1 MEFLKVLFKD
11 LLGTISSK
19 NIKKDFFINDI
30 NQDQDFF
37 NYTSV
42 DYRKYEIKIT
52 NLDSENDVINSEVLL
67 ETCGRYTVL
76 IFRNPFNNSLD
87 YSLLT
92 DIYPNGLHISWQ
104 LIQIFVMTIAE
115 IMFAISGVS
124 FAYSQAPAS
133 MKSVL
138 QATWY
143 FTIAIGNL
151 IVVIVAE
158 AKMVDNQVWEYI
170 IFAFLLAIATIV
182 FIILAYFYKYEE
194 SLDHK
199 NNSPKTEG
207 IEINK
212 HNNKIAP
219 MNLDDSITKI

>member
-76 IFRNPFNNSLD
+76 IFRNPFNYN
-87 YSLLT
+87 
-92 DIYPNGLHISWQ
+92 
-104 LIQIFVMTIAE
+104 
-115 IMFAISGVS
+115 
-124 FAYSQAPAS
+124 
-133 MKSVL
+133 
-138 QATWY
+138 
-143 FTIAIGNL
+143 
-151 IVVIVAE
+151 
-158 AKMVDNQVWEYI
+158 
-170 IFAFLLAIATIV
+170 
-182 FIILAYFYKYEE
+182 FYH
-194 SLDHK
+194 LF
-199 NNSPKTEG
+199 N
-207 IEINK
+207 
-212 HNNKIAP
+212 
-219 MNLDDSITKI
+219 